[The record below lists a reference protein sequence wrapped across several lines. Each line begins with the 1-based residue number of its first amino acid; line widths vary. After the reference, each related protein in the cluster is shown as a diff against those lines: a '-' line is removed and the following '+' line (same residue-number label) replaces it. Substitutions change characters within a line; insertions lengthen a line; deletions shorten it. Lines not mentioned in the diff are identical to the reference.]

1 MHSADELA
9 VAEFFLQP
17 HLDQGLIGHVSGLM
31 GFIGFLQSLERT
43 EAMRKPSAAPIKMP
57 EAKAVLG

>member
-1 MHSADELA
+1 
-9 VAEFFLQP
+9 
-17 HLDQGLIGHVSGLM
+17 M